1 MKKVVSLLSTVLLL
15 ASLASAQNKKESEH
29 LLISEF
35 IEAGGLAGMHE
46 KVIVTKQDG
55 SQEVIKDHSLR
66 NLAFSSKGVNV
77 TEDSV
82 MQMLKPYFEN
92 GWELISVSSM
102 TIPQGTTGVVT
113 RYFLSKKD
121 E

>member
-1 MKKVVSLLSTVLLL
+1 MKKVASLLSVFLFL
-15 ASLASAQNKKESEH
+15 ASMASAQSKRESEH

-35 IEAGGLAGMHE
+35 VEAGGLAGMHE

-55 SQEVIKDHSLR
+55 SQEVIKDHSLKI
-66 NLAFSSKGVNV
+66 LAFSSKGINV
-77 TEDSV
+77 VEDSV
-82 MQMLKPYFEN
+82 MKMLKPYFES

-113 RYFLSKKD
+113 RYFLSKK
-121 E
+121 EE

>member
-1 MKKVVSLLSTVLLL
+1 MRKVASLLSIVLLL
-15 ASLASAQNKKESEH
+15 DSLASAQSKTGSKH

-66 NLAFSSKGVNV
+66 ILAFSSKGINV
-77 TEDSV
+77 VEDSV
-82 MQMLKPYFEN
+82 MQMLKPYFEG

-102 TIPQGTTGVVT
+102 TIPEGSTGVVT